1 MKTWHIFQE
10 ICIFIKKQKNIT
22 IIFLTKL
29 RIKVT
34 YIYQIFIIMIS
45 VITWLV
51 LFLRFQN
58 LLTPKGNLL
67 NGTTPEAI
75 NLFSSNV
82 FKLSA
87 ENLGKTV
94 IENYIKKVTVGFIN
108 ESYFLY
114 NKSNVIEQTFVT
126 EINKL
131 ISVYGSIRFFNKK
144 V

>member
-1 MKTWHIFQE
+1 
-10 ICIFIKKQKNIT
+10 
-22 IIFLTKL
+22 
-29 RIKVT
+29 
-34 YIYQIFIIMIS
+34 MIS

-82 FKLSA
+82 FKLPE
-87 ENLGKTV
+87 ENLVKTV

-114 NKSNVIEQTFVT
+114 DKSNVIEQTFVT

-144 V
+144 A